1 MLKYISEIIIAI
13 LGFIAGGLTVGV
25 FVRIK
30 NNRIS
35 SKQNGDNIASSGGVA
50 AGNVQGNIVI
60 TNTMPLADSKPVL
73 SSEAQRILKE
83 LHPDTKICL
92 KSEACEMLAFSETR
106 NNRRIPFEN
115 YSRTLEALNELET
128 FQYLESKQATNH
140 FTIYHLTAKGRIAT
154 SNIFKE

>member
-1 MLKYISEIIIAI
+1 MINYISEIISAI

-25 FVRIK
+25 FMRIK

-60 TNTMPLADSKPVL
+60 TNNVQPVDRTPVL
-73 SSEAQRILKE
+73 SSEAERILKE
-83 LHPDTKICL
+83 LHPDTKICFTPG
-92 KSEACEMLAFSETR
+92 SCEMFAFSETR
-106 NNRRIPFEN
+106 QKRKISCNN
-115 YSRTLEALNELET
+115 SSCTVEALNELET
-128 FQYLESKQATNH
+128 LQYLESKATYH

>member
-25 FVRIK
+25 FMRIK

-73 SSEAQRILKE
+73 SSEAKHILKE
-83 LHPDTKICL
+83 LYPDTKIHF
-92 KSEACEMLAFSETR
+92 KFQPCEIFAYSETR
-106 NNRRIPFEN
+106 SERPILCKN
-115 YSRTLEALNELET
+115 YSCPEATLNELES
-128 FQYLESKQATNH
+128 FQYLEKELATSH
-140 FTIYHLTAKGRIAT
+140 RTIYQLTAKGKIAT
-154 SNIFKE
+154 SNIVKQ

>member
-1 MLKYISEIIIAI
+1 MLKYISEIISAI
-13 LGFIAGGLTVGV
+13 LGAIAGGLAVEV
-25 FVRIK
+25 FMRIK

-35 SKQNGDNIASSGGVA
+35 SKQNGDNIASSGSVA

-60 TNTMPLADSKPVL
+60 TNNATPVDSTPVL
-73 SSEAQRILKE
+73 SAEAERILKE

-106 NNRRIPFEN
+106 NNRRIPFKN
-115 YSRTLEALNELET
+115 YSYTLEALNELET

-140 FTIYHLTAKGRIAT
+140 FTIYHLTAKGKIAT
-154 SNIFKE
+154 SKIVK